1 MHSTGWSISDYAAW
15 YGAGIGTLTFGWTI
29 FREWRSGPRIKLRA
43 SPNMVLLTDTPETQ
57 NTTYI
62 LVKAVNIGKAA
73 TTITSFHGYH
83 SSDKGKRQNF
93 VIPLMP
99 LSDTL
104 PYVLKPGEEWKHMV
118 DHAALQRRLGSGYV
132 YLAVTH
138 NQRKR
143 PVYAKKVRI

>member
-1 MHSTGWSISDYAAW
+1 MNSADWSISDYAAW
-15 YGAGIGTLTFGWTI
+15 WGSGIGTLTFGWTI
-29 FREWRSGPRIKLRA
+29 FREWRSGPRIDLRV
-43 SPNMVLLTDTPETQ
+43 SPNMVLLPDTPDTQ

-62 LVKAVNIGKAA
+62 QVKAVNIGKAA
-73 TTITSFHGYH
+73 TTITNFHGCH

-93 VIPLMP
+93 VIPPMP

-104 PYVLKPGEEWKHMV
+104 PYVLKPGEEWKHLV
-118 DHAALQRRLGSGYV
+118 DQSGMQRQLGSGYV

-138 NQRKR
+138 NQRKS